1 LFVVGVNCVF
11 PVMAL
16 ADLSLIVVA
25 LSIISVTQQIGKLH
39 TELQMIL
46 F

>member
-16 ADLSLIVVA
+16 SDLSLIIVA
-25 LSIISVTQQIGKLH
+25 LSIISVTQQIGNLH
-39 TELQMIL
+39 IELQMLL